1 MISAGASEQGIYLLM
16 SIPGNPLIDHLIRDG
31 SLSVDDVSVL
41 WTEHKISGK
50 SLETLML
57 DAGIMDEDAL
67 LDLSARLRQCQ
78 TADPVQYM
86 DSIQRLYP
94 MIPLD
99 VWEQCHSVPIHYD
112 ETISTLRVAMADVS
126 DIQAQDLLMRHLP
139 ASTILSPVLSKK
151 SSIISVLQGLYP
163 PSNPMDVTQCAVGDK
178 IINRFLHQ
186 IIVKAVEERTS
197 DIHFQ
202 PEKFKIKV
210 RCRKDGLLH
219 TMQTFHTSFWQPL
232 CIQLKI
238 LAAMDIAE
246 TRRPQDGRFSLL
258 ISGRTVDFR
267 VSAHPTVYGENL
279 VLRILDQQHS
289 LIALEK
295 LGYSAHNMAN
305 IRRILDKPEGL
316 IILTGPT
323 GSGKTTSL
331 YSMLTTL
338 DHEQI
343 NIMTLEEPIEYHVP
357 NIRQSEVKEK
367 SQFDFIAGMHSL
379 LRQDPDVILIGEI
392 RDEKTADM
400 AIRAGMTGHR
410 VLTTLHTV
418 HALGTIYRLIELQ
431 VPISLLA
438 GVLNG
443 VVAQRLIRLLC
454 SACKLPVHLEVDQA
468 KDHNLWPQVDIFRAQ
483 GCPQCGFSG
492 YHGRKAIA
500 EVMVMDADIEALILD
515 RAPHHALQ
523 RALTDKGFRSMHDDA
538 TEAVIRGETSLSE
551 IHRVMGSL

>member
-1 MISAGASEQGIYLLM
+1 M
-16 SIPGNPLIDHLIRDG
+16 SIPGNPTVDHLIRDG
-31 SLSVDDVSVL
+31 SISVDDALVL

-50 SLETLML
+50 SIETLIL

-78 TADPVQYM
+78 TADPAEHM
-86 DSIQRLYP
+86 EAIRRLHP
-94 MIPLD
+94 MIPSEI
-99 VWEQCHSVPIHYD
+99 WEQCHSVPIDYD

-126 DIQAQDLLMRHLP
+126 DIQAQDLLMHHLP
-139 ASTILSPVLSKK
+139 AATILSPVLSKK
-151 SSIISVLQGLYP
+151 SAINTILQGMHA
-163 PSNPMDVTQCAVGDK
+163 PSHPMDVTQCAVGDK

-186 IIVKAVEERTS
+186 IIVKAVEERAS

-202 PEKFKIKV
+202 PEKFKIRV
-210 RCRKDGLLH
+210 RYRKDGLLH
-219 TMQTFHTSFWQPL
+219 TIQTFHTSFWHPL
-232 CIQLKI
+232 CNQLKI
-238 LAAMDIAE
+238 LAAMDISE

-258 ISGRTVDFR
+258 ISGRTIDFR

-295 LGYSAHNMAN
+295 LGYSAHNMKQ
-305 IRRILDKPEGL
+305 IHRILEKPEGL

-331 YSMLTTL
+331 YSMLATL

-367 SQFDFIAGMHSL
+367 SQFDFMSGMHSL

-410 VLTTLHTV
+410 VFTTLHTV

-454 SACKLPVHLEVDQA
+454 SACKTLTRLEVEQA
-468 KDHNLWPQVDIFRAQ
+468 KDYCVWPQVDVFSAN
-483 GCPQCGFSG
+483 GCEHCGFSG
-492 YHGRKAIA
+492 YYGRKAIA
-500 EVMVMDADIEALILD
+500 EVMVMDADIETLILD
-515 RAPHHALQ
+515 RASHQELQ
-523 RALTDKGFRSMHDDA
+523 RAVKDKGFRSMHHDA

-551 IHRVMGSL
+551 IRRVMGSL